1 MESKGKT
8 LALLCAFFVALNIL
22 SLLAEIIIPS
32 ICGPFVDRCVTISK
46 SVTNVTSQSTV
57 DPLVIEVYDITLAFD
72 AWNALSDTTTYVLLI
87 YTLWRVEG
95 HLPSFSL
102 VSAQAK
108 VSSREWLLINAM
120 LVICSLA
127 ITVASAFRI
136 SAVGYSK
143 MKFYGIFG
151 LGILIVYLT
160 AFICCYVFAV
170 VSFALVSLVDACF
183 EEIRNM
189 GEGTLNDV
197 TAAHQKL
204 CRKLST
210 ASQSFKTWLIVPFIC
225 CYVFAVVSCALVS
238 LVDACFEEIR
248 NMGERTLNYVTAAH
262 QKLCRKLSTASQSFK
277 TWFIVHWLMFG
288 ANCLAVFVFDSMHFS
303 LFSRHFSGAPTVFMA
318 VAFVL
323 NFSIFLVPCVYAS
336 RVTWKCNDLLS
347 KVNSMSSGNWNEW
360 HPFRDRTVVNEFI
373 FYAERSKCGF
383 GIGSVAFGSSG
394 TWISLCLG
402 LLGLGARLFTYIK

>member
-22 SLLAEIIIPS
+22 SLLAEIIIPNS
-32 ICGPFVDRCVTISK
+32 CGPFVDRCVTISK

-57 DPLVIEVYDITLAFD
+57 EPLVIEVYEITLAFD

-87 YTLWRVEG
+87 YTLWRVEE

-102 VSAQAK
+102 ASAQAK

-120 LVICSLA
+120 LVLCSLA
-127 ITVASAFRI
+127 ITIASAFRI

-160 AFICCYVFAV
+160 A
-170 VSFALVSLVDACF
+170 
-183 EEIRNM
+183 
-189 GEGTLNDV
+189 
-197 TAAHQKL
+197 
-204 CRKLST
+204 
-210 ASQSFKTWLIVPFIC
+210 FIC